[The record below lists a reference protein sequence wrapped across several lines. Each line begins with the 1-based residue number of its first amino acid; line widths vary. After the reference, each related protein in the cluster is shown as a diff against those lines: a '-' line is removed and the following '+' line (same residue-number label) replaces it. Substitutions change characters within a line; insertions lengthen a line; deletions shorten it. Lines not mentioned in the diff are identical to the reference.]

1 MHKIA
6 LMVSNLCTLGGTER
20 VTANLSQALSKWYEC
35 HVITL
40 WNDGTYAY
48 QLDPAVHLFN
58 LYPQKRRLRAMAVD
72 GTKRIRKYLKEQGIE
87 VLIVV
92 GRNNGLLPL
101 FVGLC
106 SSTRLIYCEH
116 NSVSSWRFY
125 KETLKQ
131 RVHRNLLQFLLQH
144 VPDCVVTLTEK
155 DLAFYKDASVRS
167 ERIYNALDDTL
178 LAEKAVYHPEVK
190 KLLTIARIDYQKG
203 LEYMVEVAK
212 RVLVKH
218 PDWTWD
224 VWGSGDDA
232 SYERKIERLIHEN
245 GLDGRLRF
253 KGPSSCA
260 YDLYDQYG
268 VFILTSRYEGFPM
281 VLLEA
286 KAKKIPCVSFDIHS
300 GPSDIIRDGVDG
312 YLVKPFD
319 VEQMAEKID
328 ELIEDESLRRQ
339 FSEAAYGNLNQ
350 FREETIVP
358 QWICLIND
366 ILKTGGVIPELER
379 CGIGSRRV
387 CEEMAGVLPC

>member
-48 QLDPAVHLFN
+48 QLDPAVHLFH

-72 GTKRIRKYLKEQGIE
+72 GTLRIRKYLKEQGIE

-131 RVHRNLLQFLLQH
+131 RVHRHLLQFLLYH

-167 ERIYNALDDTL
+167 ERIYNALDEKL
-178 LAEKAVYHPEVK
+178 LEAKVVYHPEAK

-203 LEYMVEVAK
+203 LEYMVKVAK
-212 RVLVKH
+212 RVLVRH
-218 PDWTWD
+218 PDWTWN
-224 VWGSGDDA
+224 VWGGGDDA
-232 SYERKIERLIHEN
+232 LYERKIKSLIHQN

-253 KGPSSCA
+253 KGSSSCA

-268 VFILTSRYEGFPM
+268 VFVLTSRYEGLPM

-286 KAKKIPCVSFDIHS
+286 KAKKLPSVSFDIHS

-319 VEQMAEKID
+319 VDEMAEKIS
-328 ELIEDESLRRQ
+328 ELIESPALRQQ
-339 FSEAAYGNLNQ
+339 FSDAAWGNLDQ
-350 FREETIVP
+350 FREETIIS
-358 QWICLIND
+358 QWMRLID
-366 ILKTGGVIPELER
+366 DTLKTEGNPLN
-379 CGIGSRRV
+379 
-387 CEEMAGVLPC
+387 